1 MSHKTGQ
8 SDETCHFGGGAALF
22 SIALVAASQRSTNGP
37 QLARRSLPELEAAAC
52 GGKGLFNLIHVNC
65 NNHVLSLRSRGFC
78 GYVNTVEK
86 VHVKSFKSHS
96 HSEWLRQGEKR
107 SQRRRKEKGKK
118 GGVYQQNLPSHPSGP
133 KIRERE
139 GVRTECLVWS
149 SYGSQATAQSQG
161 RAAANAGLRRPL
173 GVDPPFKPLGVEAD
187 APMRLCV

>member
-52 GGKGLFNLIHVNC
+52 GGKGLLKRFM
-65 NNHVLSLRSRGFC
+65 S
-78 GYVNTVEK
+78 
-86 VHVKSFKSHS
+86 SHS
-96 HSEWLRQGEKR
+96 KVTPILNGYDRAKREANEDERKREKR
-107 SQRRRKEKGKK
+107 GASTNRTYHLTPQ
-118 GGVYQQNLPSHPSGP
+118 GP
-133 KIRERE
+133 KSERER
-139 GVRTECLVWS
+139 GWS
-149 SYGSQATAQSQG
+149 SHGSQATAQSQG